1 MKEGD
6 AYVLVQCSSGH
17 LNKEII
23 SCARHKAIDELEN
36 FRQRD
41 EWEVEYAN
49 RRIHVIFIVSLPKLP
64 GGTRFAAFQGGKWLC
79 VHLDDLRS
87 PEANALT
94 FMAAVQHPIS
104 KLFYPG
110 CSVIALHQR
119 LRNCIQAAVSQIPEA
134 LRQPSRKVQLLDT
147 LLGAIPEHMK
157 VQEGKSVS
165 IANTFSAKGYMC
177 TLSLLQL
184 GSIICYIIIVSIHLH
199 INYLYVL
206 QPESVSLHDNSNAR
220 RMHTLKF
227 THHMYQLEWEF
238 QRMF

>member
-36 FRQRD
+36 FRQRE
-41 EWEVEYAN
+41 EWEVEYARFD

-64 GGTRFAAFQGGKWLC
+64 GGTKFAAFQGGKWLC

-104 KLFYPG
+104 ELFYPG
-110 CSVIALHQR
+110 CRGIALHQR
-119 LRNCIQAAVSQIPEA
+119 LRNCIQASVSQIPEA
-134 LRQPSRKVQLLDT
+134 LQQPSRKVQLLDT
-147 LLGAIPEHMK
+147 LLVAIPGHME
-157 VQEGKSVS
+157 VLEGKSVP
-165 IANTFSAKGYMC
+165 IANTFSAK
-177 TLSLLQL
+177 
-184 GSIICYIIIVSIHLH
+184 
-199 INYLYVL
+199 
-206 QPESVSLHDNSNAR
+206 
-220 RMHTLKF
+220 
-227 THHMYQLEWEF
+227 
-238 QRMF
+238 